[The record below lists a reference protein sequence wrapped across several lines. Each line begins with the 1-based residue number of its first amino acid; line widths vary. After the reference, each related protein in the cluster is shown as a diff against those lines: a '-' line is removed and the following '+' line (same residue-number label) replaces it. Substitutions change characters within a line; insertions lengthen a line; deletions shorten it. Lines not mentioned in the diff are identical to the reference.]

1 MNEGYRGRVTVISG
15 DVRANVQAHLAGH
28 VEPADGRFHWGGRLA
43 PDDDMTRLFQ
53 TGVKA
58 VSLQIDD
65 APASSARLA
74 EVDPWGGLRVTAVGL
89 PPWHA
94 VDDQPWTDDK
104 PGGHQ

>member
-1 MNEGYRGRVTVISG
+1 MNEDYRGPVTVISG
-15 DVRANVQAHLAGH
+15 DVCANVQAHLAGH

-43 PDDDMTRLFQ
+43 PDADMTRLFQ

-58 VSLQIDD
+58 VSLRIDD

-74 EVDPWGGLRVTAVGL
+74 EIDPWGGLRVTAVGL

-94 VDDQPWTDDK
+94 VDDK
-104 PGGHQ
+104 PEDISEPQ